1 LEKPVLYYWQAM
13 VAYKVFGV
21 SDWAARLPSAIDATL
36 MVVAVFLFLRRF
48 RPGLELDGALIT
60 ASAAGIIGF
69 ARAASM
75 DMALAATFTIA
86 MLAWYVWNESANK
99 IYLAVFYGFI
109 ALGTLAKGPIA
120 PFLAAVV
127 VIALAVT
134 QKDLKIAIKMLWI
147 PGLLIFL
154 LVALPWYI
162 AVQLRNPEFFSRVH
176 SRAQFF
182 AFRHQ
187 PLSPSATHL
196 VLRASCHR
204 GLASVDSFRRCCS
217 GRNFTRM
224 VETEGHCASAPGPVQ
239 SLSCDLVRFADLVF
253 FSLPIQV
260 ARIHPAGPA
269 SGNAIAVCIRALSQR
284 ER

>member
-1 LEKPVLYYWQAM
+1 MLYYWQAM

-162 AVQLRNPEFFSRVH
+162 AVQLRNPEFFRVFILEHNFSRFGTNRYHHPQPIWFYVPVVIV
-176 SRAQFF
+176 ALLPWIVF
-182 AFRHQ
+182 AVAA
-187 PLSPSATHL
+187 LGET
-196 VLRASCHR
+196 LRAWWKQKGTAHR
-204 GLASVDSFRRCCS
+204 PQDLFNLFLAIWFVL
-217 GRNFTRM
+217 
-224 VETEGHCASAPGPVQ
+224 PI
-239 SLSCDLVRFADLVF
+239 LF
-253 FSLPIQV
+253 FSLSQSKSPI
-260 ARIHPAGPA
+260 
-269 SGNAIAVCIRALSQR
+269 
-284 ER
+284 E